1 MQKIAEY
8 EEIRETKLEVEKLNL
23 ERESLIYV
31 KEDNIRMK
39 RRIDKRAYAS
49 RLNEEIS

>member
-39 RRIDKRAYAS
+39 RRIDKR
-49 RLNEEIS
+49 LMLPG